1 MSTTLRRPALLL
13 LALGLAF
20 CGLVLPAAPAHAVP
34 ISPAPQPV
42 LTGNPVPG
50 ERLIIA
56 PGEWPEGTTLSYEW
70 LLDGVTEPG
79 ASGIDWQVRQQDIDV
94 VFRVAVTGTKE
105 GFDPVRMV
113 SEPVLILGEQQ
124 ELRPTPTI
132 TGTPRYGATLTAV
145 PGTWDTGV
153 TLAYQ
158 WLRAGAPIADAVGS
172 SYVPGVKDVG
182 QVLSVRVTGT
192 KPGYSRV
199 VTTSAPTAP
208 VAAAVFT
215 SARAA
220 VAGKLRVGR
229 TLVATV
235 TGAPGAKVVRT
246 WSAGTKKVGTGT
258 KLKLTKAMRGK
269 KITLRVILSA
279 PGHVTRTL
287 TVAKGTVKK

>member
-158 WLRAGAPIADAVGS
+158 WLRAGTPIADAIDASYRVGL
-172 SYVPGVKDVG
+172 KDVG
-182 QVLSVRVTGT
+182 ATLSVRVTGT

-199 VTTSAPTAP
+199 VGTSAATAP
-208 VAAAVFT
+208 VAPATFA

-220 VAGKLRVGR
+220 VTGTLKVGK
-229 TLVATV
+229 TLTSTV
-235 TGAPGAKVVRT
+235 TGAPGAKVSRV
-246 WSAGTKKVGTGT
+246 WSAGAKKVGSAA
-258 KLKLTKAMRGK
+258 KLKLTKAMKGK
-269 KITLRVILSA
+269 RITLRVTLTA
-279 PGHVTRTL
+279 PGYVTRTL
-287 TVAKGTVKK
+287 SVAKGAVKR